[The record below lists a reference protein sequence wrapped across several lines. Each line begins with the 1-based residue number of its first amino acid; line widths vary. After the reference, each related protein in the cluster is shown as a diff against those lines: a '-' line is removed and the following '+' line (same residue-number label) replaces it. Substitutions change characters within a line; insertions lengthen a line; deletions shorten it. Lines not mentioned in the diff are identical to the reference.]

1 MRRDAMQQL
10 YDWKEKTTRK
20 PLIVRGA
27 RQVGKTWLMK
37 EFASSAY
44 RQFAYI
50 NFEDN
55 EVMKDVFQK
64 DFDVERIL
72 MAIQLVTGIVVD
84 TETVIIFDEIQ
95 EAPRG
100 LTALKYFQEK
110 APQYHVVAAG
120 SLLGIAMHSND
131 SFPVGKVD
139 FMDLYP
145 LSFSEFLEAVGQE
158 AFARLLAKKDWGLI
172 AAFRSKL
179 IDLLKQYYYVG
190 GMPEVVNA
198 FINHKDYAEV
208 RQLQQTILDSYDR
221 DFSKHAPIAEVPR
234 IRMIWRSVP
243 AQLAKENK
251 KFIYGVV
258 KEGARAKDFELAIE
272 WLIDAGLIYKVSRVK
287 KAGIPL
293 SAYEDFSAFKLFL
306 LDTGLMG
313 AMSGLPPQALLEGN
327 VLFSDYKGAITEQYV
342 LQQLKSVKGLSIYYW
357 SSDTSRGELDFLLQ
371 KDVSVIPVEVKA
383 EENLQSKSLRF
394 FVEKN
399 AGLHGVRFSMSDYR
413 KQEWMI
419 NYPLYSVGY
428 IL

>member
-84 TETVIIFDEIQ
+84 TETLIIFDEIQ

-208 RQLQQTILDSYDR
+208 RQLQQTMLDSYDR